1 MAVWSQIYSESQER
15 KKGEQ
20 NNLEKSSYQKRGDLE
35 AEIMQSMVAKKRSI
49 TQKKLCAQ
57 VW

>member
-1 MAVWSQIYSESQER
+1 MTIWSQIYSESQER

-20 NNLEKSSYQKRGDLE
+20 SDLEKPSYQQRRELE
-35 AEIMQSMVAKKRSI
+35 AEIMQRMAAKKQSI
-49 TQKKLCAQ
+49 IQKKLCIQ